1 MISTLVKQQ
10 SQGYAALI
18 CDAGVPVMGIDPDG
32 NYKFLNLTTGGGTL
46 AEQPES
52 ASLTSYLVAPT
63 SIPLSIIPALP
74 KAVGTLLGTVNVHPI
89 LTVSAGQ
96 YKITPNL
103 IIGTST
109 ATGIGAVNFLLY
121 KTGSTFSTYMGTVSV
136 DSPVTPTLA
145 DMADGLVGVWT
156 SIHLWALG
164 TGNTQIT
171 NVDQNASMIK
181 SLYLPIGTYVLAA
194 VVSTSITL
202 TSVTGYLGVSEF
214 NKIG

>member
-1 MISTLVKQQ
+1 MLSTLNKQQ
-10 SQGYAALI
+10 SQGYASLI

-32 NYKFLNLTTGGGTL
+32 NYKFLNLTNGGGTL

-52 ASLTSYLVAPT
+52 ATLTSYLVSPT
-63 SIPLSIIPALP
+63 SILLNTIPAL
-74 KAVGTLLGTVNVHPI
+74 KVVGTLLGTVNVHPI

-103 IIGTST
+103 ILGTST

-121 KTGSTFSTYMGTVSV
+121 KTGSTFASYMGTVSV
-136 DSPVTPTLA
+136 DAPVTPTLA
-145 DMADGLVGVWT
+145 DLADGLIGVWT

>member
-1 MISTLVKQQ
+1 MQTNINQ
-10 SQGYAALI
+10 SQGFPALS
-18 CDAGVPVMGIDPDG
+18 CSPGVPVMGLDPSG

-46 AEQPES
+46 AEQPE
-52 ASLTSYLVAPT
+52 AATLTSYLVAPT
-63 SIPLSIIPALP
+63 SIPLSTIPAL
-74 KAVGTLLGTVNVHPI
+74 KVVGTLLGTVNVHPI

-103 IIGTST
+103 ILGTST

-121 KTGSTFSTYMGTVSV
+121 KTGSTFSTYMGTLSV

-145 DMADGLVGVWT
+145 NMADGLVGVWT

-194 VVSTSITL
+194 VVSTSMTL